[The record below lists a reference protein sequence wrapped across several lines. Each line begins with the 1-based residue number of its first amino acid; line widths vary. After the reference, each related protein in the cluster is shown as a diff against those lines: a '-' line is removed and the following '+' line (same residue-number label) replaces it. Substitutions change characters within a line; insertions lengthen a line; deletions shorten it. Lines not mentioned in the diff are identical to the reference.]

1 MKRWGLLAC
10 VLLLALGA
18 VHADSG
24 SSAQTIVATHLNDG
38 PYSDA
43 NTITSVAPNTSVT
56 IIERQGGWYHVRLPS
71 GQDGWV
77 SMTSLRLGA
86 SVTSGSGGGS
96 SWGSFFS
103 LFQSGRS
110 GASGTT
116 ATTGVRGL
124 NTGDIQNAQPFPGG
138 VTMLNAWT
146 ARPDD
151 ARQYAAQLPAK
162 DQQAGYLPKV
172 QP

>member
-1 MKRWGLLAC
+1 MKHWGALAC

-18 VHADSG
+18 VRADTS
-24 SSAQTIVATHLNDG
+24 SSAQTIAATSLNDG

-43 NTITSVAPNTSVT
+43 NSIATVPPNTGVT

-86 SVTSGSGGGS
+86 SAVSSTGGGS
-96 SWGSFFS
+96 GWGSFFG

-124 NTGDIQNAQPFPGG
+124 NTGDIQNAQPNPGA

-146 ARPDD
+146 AKAND
-151 ARQYAAQLPAK
+151 ARQYAGQLPAK